1 MEEKKETQEK
11 KPPVPPVK
19 KSKPTTSTKRTVKAT
34 VKKPIQCK
42 LCQVP
47 NHTNLYYSVE
57 KGSTEVKFFREVKPR
72 KPRKAKETG
81 EQMETKSRENVQN
94 EQKTTEEKT
103 SEEKATE
110 GKTTEEKTYP
120 IEIREKVIEER
131 EMADKVAQYITS
143 GKETESTKTMQNTSE
158 QSTTSTYSSG
168 ENYTYSI
175 PTDTNYQSSYK
186 TNESEN
192 EQNKYYTYT
201 INTDNIDTNI
211 DSNVASY
218 TNASPFV
225 SEVPNSN
232 QNANNNPIDSNN
244 TDNSSKTQDDEP
256 PTDNNQPTNSENN
269 SEKKEEDNSKSNDN
283 TPTNN
288 KVEEKPKDNASEA
301 KKEEPKKKVL
311 NINKHLVRFL
321 GLLCATGAFFLVS
334 PVLMF
339 VALMLFE
346 ASFIM
351 QSIEYNE
358 FRPKRPPMSRRE
370 KNMEK
375 IAKYENTLTKNQ
387 LSNEEISLLE
397 QGKHIKGRKNK
408 KIQLGEQGYENF
420 KTALKKQREFD
431 KASKKLNRNPYM
443 TQSAKDF
450 MKEQE
455 FIQSMNSNND
465 KFEKAKQS
473 YLDKVQRLIDT
484 RKQMVEQIKAD
495 KIKVDDSQLAII
507 NDEIKS
513 CQEYLDSVSSSVVNS
528 DYIQNKNY
536 LDYYHRTMDPSFLG
550 NVGTNATFENSM
562 EEQKDKLTKPT
573 LNKEVFESLQA
584 SIATAEK
591 EAQDKAQ
598 VKEAEQKQNSN
609 DEEIT
614 K

>member
-57 KGSTEVKFFREVKPR
+57 KGSAEVKFFREVKPR

-81 EQMETKSRENVQN
+81 EQMETKSSKNVQS
-94 EQKTTEEKT
+94 EQKATEEKT
-103 SEEKATE
+103 SEEKTAE
-110 GKTTEEKTYP
+110 KKTYP

-143 GKETESTKTMQNTSE
+143 KT
-158 QSTTSTYSSG
+158 
-168 ENYTYSI
+168 
-175 PTDTNYQSSYK
+175 
-186 TNESEN
+186 
-192 EQNKYYTYT
+192 
-201 INTDNIDTNI
+201 
-211 DSNVASY
+211 AS
-218 TNASPFV
+218 
-225 SEVPNSN
+225 
-232 QNANNNPIDSNN
+232 NNNEEKTTEDKIYPIEIREKVIAARDMADKVAQHIARKTASNN
-244 TDNSSKTQDDEP
+244 NEEKQKDDDSKDNDANKDKQEEPKRDEP
-256 PTDNNQPTNSENN
+256 KQDEPKQEEPKQEEPKQDEPKQEEPKQEEPKQEES
-269 SEKKEEDNSKSNDN
+269 KKDESK
-283 TPTNN
+283 
-288 KVEEKPKDNASEA
+288 KD
-301 KKEEPKKKVL
+301 EPKKKVL

-408 KIQLGEQGYENF
+408 KIQLGEQGYESF
-420 KTALKKQREFD
+420 KTAVKKQREFD

-455 FIQSMNSNND
+455 FIQSMNSNNN

-591 EAQDKAQ
+591 GAQDKAQ

>member
-57 KGSTEVKFFREVKPR
+57 KGSAEVKFFREVKPR

-81 EQMETKSRENVQN
+81 EQMETKSSKNVQS
-94 EQKTTEEKT
+94 EQKATEEK
-103 SEEKATE
+103 KNPPA
-110 GKTTEEKTYP
+110 
-120 IEIREKVIEER
+120 IREKIIEER

-143 GKETESTKTMQNTSE
+143 GKETESTKTVQNTSE
-158 QSTTSTYSSG
+158 QSTTST
-168 ENYTYSI
+168 NV
-175 PTDTNYQSSYK
+175 
-186 TNESEN
+186 
-192 EQNKYYTYT
+192 
-201 INTDNIDTNI
+201 DTNI
-211 DSNVASY
+211 DNNVASY
-218 TNASPFV
+218 TNTSPFV
-225 SEVPNSN
+225 FEVPNSN
-232 QNANNNPIDSNN
+232 TQNANNNPIDSNN
-244 TDNSSKTQDDEP
+244 TDNSSQTQDDEP
-256 PTDNNQPTNSENN
+256 PADNNQPTNSENN
-269 SEKKEEDNSKSNDN
+269 SEKKEENNSKSNDN

-397 QGKHIKGRKNK
+397 QGKHIKGRENK
-408 KIQLGEQGYENF
+408 KIQLGEQGYKSF
-420 KTALKKQREFD
+420 KTALKKQRKFN
-431 KASKKLNRNPYM
+431 KAFKKFNKNPYT
-443 TQSAKDF
+443 TQSSEDF

-455 FIQSMNSNND
+455 FIQSMNSHNN
-465 KFEKAKQS
+465 KFEQSKQS

-550 NVGTNATFENSM
+550 NVGTDATFENSM

-573 LNKEVFESLQA
+573 LNKEAFESLQA

-591 EAQDKAQ
+591 EAQVKGAQDKAQ
-598 VKEAEQKQNSN
+598 EKEAEQKQYSN
-609 DEEIT
+609 DEEMT

>member
-57 KGSTEVKFFREVKPR
+57 KGSAEVKFFREVKPR

-81 EQMETKSRENVQN
+81 EQMETKSSKNVQS
-94 EQKTTEEKT
+94 EQKATEEKT
-103 SEEKATE
+103 SEEKTAE
-110 GKTTEEKTYP
+110 KKTYP

-143 GKETESTKTMQNTSE
+143 KT
-158 QSTTSTYSSG
+158 
-168 ENYTYSI
+168 
-175 PTDTNYQSSYK
+175 
-186 TNESEN
+186 
-192 EQNKYYTYT
+192 
-201 INTDNIDTNI
+201 
-211 DSNVASY
+211 AS
-218 TNASPFV
+218 
-225 SEVPNSN
+225 
-232 QNANNNPIDSNN
+232 NNNEEKTTEDKIYPIEIREKVIAERDMADKVAQHIARKTASNN
-244 TDNSSKTQDDEP
+244 NEEKQKDDDSKDNDANKDKQEEPKRDEP
-256 PTDNNQPTNSENN
+256 KQDEPKQEEPKQEEPKQDEPKQEEPKQEEPKQEES
-269 SEKKEEDNSKSNDN
+269 KKDESK
-283 TPTNN
+283 
-288 KVEEKPKDNASEA
+288 KD
-301 KKEEPKKKVL
+301 EPKKKVL

-408 KIQLGEQGYENF
+408 KIQLGEQGYESF
-420 KTALKKQREFD
+420 KTAVKKQREFD

-455 FIQSMNSNND
+455 FIQSMNSNNN

-591 EAQDKAQ
+591 GAQDKAQ

>member
-47 NHTNLYYSVE
+47 NHTNLYYSVG
-57 KGSTEVKFFREVKPR
+57 KGSAEVKFFREVKPR

-81 EQMETKSRENVQN
+81 EHMETKSSENVQS
-94 EQKTTEEKT
+94 EQKTTEE
-103 SEEKATE
+103 
-110 GKTTEEKTYP
+110 KTTEEKTYP

-143 GKETESTKTMQNTSE
+143 GKETESTKTVQNTSE

-244 TDNSSKTQDDEP
+244 TDNASQTQDDEP

-269 SEKKEEDNSKSNDN
+269 SEKKEENNSKSNDN

-408 KIQLGEQGYENF
+408 KIQLGEQGYKSF
-420 KTALKKQREFD
+420 KTALKKQRKFD
-431 KASKKLNRNPYM
+431 KAFKKFNKNPYT
-443 TQSAKDF
+443 TQSSEDF

-455 FIQSMNSNND
+455 FIQSMNSHNN
-465 KFEKAKQS
+465 KFEQAKQS

-550 NVGTNATFENSM
+550 NVGTDATFENSM

-573 LNKEVFESLQA
+573 LNKEAFESLQA

-591 EAQDKAQ
+591 EAQVKGAQDKAQ
-598 VKEAEQKQNSN
+598 EKEAEQKQYSN
-609 DEEIT
+609 DEEMT

>member
-57 KGSTEVKFFREVKPR
+57 KGSAEVKFFREVKPR

-81 EQMETKSRENVQN
+81 EQMETKSSENVQS
-94 EQKTTEEKT
+94 EQKATEEK
-103 SEEKATE
+103 KNPPA
-110 GKTTEEKTYP
+110 
-120 IEIREKVIEER
+120 IREKVIEER

-143 GKETESTKTMQNTSE
+143 GKETESTKTVQNTSE

-201 INTDNIDTNI
+201 INTDNID
-211 DSNVASY
+211 SNVASY
-218 TNASPFV
+218 TNTSPFV
-225 SEVPNSN
+225 FEVPNSN
-232 QNANNNPIDSNN
+232 TQNANNNPIDSNN
-244 TDNSSKTQDDEP
+244 TDNSSQTQDDEP
-256 PTDNNQPTNSENN
+256 PADNNQPTNSENN
-269 SEKKEEDNSKSNDN
+269 SEKKEEDNSKSDDN

-408 KIQLGEQGYENF
+408 KIQLGEQGYNSF
-420 KTALKKQREFD
+420 KTALKKQRKFN
-431 KASKKLNRNPYM
+431 KASKKFNKNVYT
-443 TQSAKDF
+443 TQSSEDF

-455 FIQSMNSNND
+455 FIQSMNSNNN

-528 DYIQNKNY
+528 DYIQNKSY

-584 SIATAEK
+584 SIEAGKKQSQVKRAQVK
-591 EAQDKAQ
+591 EAQVKGAQDKAQ
-598 VKEAEQKQNSN
+598 EKEAEQKQYSN
-609 DEEIT
+609 DEEMT

>member
-1 MEEKKETQEK
+1 
-11 KPPVPPVK
+11 
-19 KSKPTTSTKRTVKAT
+19 
-34 VKKPIQCK
+34 
-42 LCQVP
+42 
-47 NHTNLYYSVE
+47 
-57 KGSTEVKFFREVKPR
+57 
-72 KPRKAKETG
+72 
-81 EQMETKSRENVQN
+81 
-94 EQKTTEEKT
+94 
-103 SEEKATE
+103 
-110 GKTTEEKTYP
+110 
-120 IEIREKVIEER
+120 
-131 EMADKVAQYITS
+131 
-143 GKETESTKTMQNTSE
+143 
-158 QSTTSTYSSG
+158 
-168 ENYTYSI
+168 
-175 PTDTNYQSSYK
+175 
-186 TNESEN
+186 
-192 EQNKYYTYT
+192 
-201 INTDNIDTNI
+201 
-211 DSNVASY
+211 
-218 TNASPFV
+218 
-225 SEVPNSN
+225 
-232 QNANNNPIDSNN
+232 
-244 TDNSSKTQDDEP
+244 
-256 PTDNNQPTNSENN
+256 
-269 SEKKEEDNSKSNDN
+269 
-283 TPTNN
+283 
-288 KVEEKPKDNASEA
+288 
-301 KKEEPKKKVL
+301 
-311 NINKHLVRFL
+311 
-321 GLLCATGAFFLVS
+321 
-334 PVLMF
+334 MF

-408 KIQLGEQGYENF
+408 KIQLGEQGYESF
-420 KTALKKQREFD
+420 KTAVKKQREFD

-455 FIQSMNSNND
+455 FIQSMNSNNN

-591 EAQDKAQ
+591 GAQDKAQ

>member
-57 KGSTEVKFFREVKPR
+57 KGSAEVKFFREVKPR

-81 EQMETKSRENVQN
+81 EQMETKSSKNVQS
-94 EQKTTEEKT
+94 EQKATEEKT
-103 SEEKATE
+103 SEEKTAE
-110 GKTTEEKTYP
+110 KKTYP

-143 GKETESTKTMQNTSE
+143 KT
-158 QSTTSTYSSG
+158 
-168 ENYTYSI
+168 
-175 PTDTNYQSSYK
+175 
-186 TNESEN
+186 
-192 EQNKYYTYT
+192 
-201 INTDNIDTNI
+201 
-211 DSNVASY
+211 AS
-218 TNASPFV
+218 
-225 SEVPNSN
+225 
-232 QNANNNPIDSNN
+232 NNNEEKKTEDKIYPIEIREKVIAERDMADKVAQHIARKTASNN
-244 TDNSSKTQDDEP
+244 NEEKQKDDDSKDNDANKDKQEEPKRDEP
-256 PTDNNQPTNSENN
+256 KQDEPKQEES
-269 SEKKEEDNSKSNDN
+269 KKDESK
-283 TPTNN
+283 
-288 KVEEKPKDNASEA
+288 KD
-301 KKEEPKKKVL
+301 EPKKKVL

-408 KIQLGEQGYENF
+408 KIQLGEQGYESF
-420 KTALKKQREFD
+420 KTAVKKQREFD

-455 FIQSMNSNND
+455 FIQSMNSNNN

-591 EAQDKAQ
+591 GAQDKAQ

>member
-57 KGSTEVKFFREVKPR
+57 KGSAEVKFFREVKPR

-94 EQKTTEEKT
+94 EQKTTEE
-103 SEEKATE
+103 
-110 GKTTEEKTYP
+110 KTTEEKTYP

-218 TNASPFV
+218 TNANPFV

-244 TDNSSKTQDDEP
+244 TDNASQTQDDEP

-387 LSNEEISLLE
+387 LSNEEISWLE

-408 KIQLGEQGYENF
+408 KIKLGEQGYESF